1 MENRFPYKDIS
12 ILIKHIYYFS
22 IALIIIPNGD
32 SQPSQFQAFFQRFS
46 LHDHKRFSLIDFN

>member
-12 ILIKHIYYFS
+12 ILIKYIYYFS

-32 SQPSQFQAFFQRFS
+32 SQPSQFQAFFQHFS
-46 LHDHKRFSLIDFN
+46 LHLP